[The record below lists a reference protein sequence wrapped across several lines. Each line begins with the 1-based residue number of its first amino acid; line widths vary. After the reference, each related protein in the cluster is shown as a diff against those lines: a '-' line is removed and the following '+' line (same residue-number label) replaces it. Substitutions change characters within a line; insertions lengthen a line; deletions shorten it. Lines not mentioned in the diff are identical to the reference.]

1 MRVLFV
7 SAEIFPLVK
16 TGGLA
21 DVSAAL
27 PHALTQLGVDVQLI
41 LPGYPQALA
50 AAVDKSE
57 IATLPQELR
66 PGGKSPRQGA
76 HARHRY
82 PRVAHRLPQPI
93 QSPGHPLPG

>member
-57 IATLPQELR
+57 IATLPQELGLEESR
-66 PGGKSPRQGA
+66 LVK
-76 HARHRY
+76 ARMPDTGIPVWLIDCPSLY
-82 PRVAHRLPQPI
+82 NG
-93 QSPGHPLPG
+93 PGHPLPG